1 MQQSDGPWF
10 DSGRPDFR
18 KVFMECAHVI
28 PKSSLRFFLL
38 SSLSWLGLRWRSLGL
53 NPACVCLDCFFRT
66 SQPKT
71 WSRKMSSPGVEPG
84 LSRPQRDVLTTRRW
98 GLNTDKQKQA
108 FDQCKNL
115 NFQGG
120 RNEIIAFNM
129 ITTGLLQWCS
139 LCGLESHSRR
149 ICNPAFITEAF
160 FSTLLSHRL

>member
-1 MQQSDGPWF
+1 MIGFHESIYGVWTCNSKIQFANVFGELLVLVGFASEKPWAE
-10 DSGRPDFR
+10 SCMC
-18 KVFMECAHVI
+18 VF
-28 PKSSLRFFLL
+28 
-38 SSLSWLGLRWRSLGL
+38 GL
-53 NPACVCLDCFFRT
+53 FFRM
-66 SQPKT
+66 SQAKT
-71 WSRKMSSPGVEPG
+71 WSRKMSSPGIEPG